1 MLNPAYAT
9 VGRSGGRSRSPG
21 SRTAGRQRSRS
32 VTLAV
37 YASAILENAAAL
49 DDIVVA
55 HSFAGVSAPRVLREL
70 AGRIGHVVFLAAVVP
85 PYGTRV
91 LDQIDR
97 TMRIFVEQ

>member
-1 MLNPAYAT
+1 V
-9 VGRSGGRSRSPG
+9 VGVDLPGR
-21 SRTAGRQRSRS
+21 GRRAASDLAS

-70 AGRIGHVVFLAAVVP
+70 AGRIRHVVFLAAVVP

-97 TMRIFVEQ
+97 AMRIFVEQ